1 MTLTDRPTR
10 RPSTRRVALAAALD
24 LGLVLVFVLVGR
36 RSHAHPAD
44 LAGIASTAWP
54 FLVGLAAGWVVARAW
69 RAPLAVV
76 AAGLPVWVAT
86 VGGGMVLRH
95 VAGQGTATPFVVV
108 ATVVV
113 AVFLI
118 GWRIVA
124 AVMIRRR

>member
-10 RPSTRRVALAAALD
+10 RPSTQHIVLAAGLD
-24 LGLVLVFVLVGR
+24 LGLVLAFVLVGR

-54 FLVGLAAGWVVARAW
+54 FLVGLAAGWAVSRAW
-69 RAPLAVV
+69 RAPFAVV

-86 VGGGMVLRH
+86 AGGGMVLRH
-95 VAGQGTATPFVVV
+95 LAGQGTAAPFVVV
-108 ATVVV
+108 ATIAL

-124 AVMIRRR
+124 GVIHGR

>member
-10 RPSTRRVALAAALD
+10 RLPTQHVALAAALD
-24 LGLVLVFVLVGR
+24 VAFVLGFVLVGR

-54 FLVGLAAGWVVARAW
+54 FLVGLAAGWGVARAW
-69 RAPLAVV
+69 RTPFAVV
-76 AAGLPVWVAT
+76 AVGLPIWVAT
-86 VGGGMVLRH
+86 VVGGMVLRH

-108 ATVVV
+108 ATIVL
-113 AVFLI
+113 AIFLI

-124 AVMIRRR
+124 AVVIRRW